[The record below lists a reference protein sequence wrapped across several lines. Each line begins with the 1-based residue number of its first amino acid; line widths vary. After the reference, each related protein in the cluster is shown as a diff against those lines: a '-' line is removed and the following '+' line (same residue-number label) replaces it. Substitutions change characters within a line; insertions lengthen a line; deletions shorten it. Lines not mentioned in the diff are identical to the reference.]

1 MTTHEGISM
10 DTERHDTPAAP
21 QARTL
26 AFQGLANRVVRGLL
40 RTPLVSRLAGA
51 RLITIYVVGRKT
63 GRRFDV
69 PVAYTRHDG
78 QLLVGT
84 SFAWAR
90 NLRTGEPVDI
100 RLKGR
105 RRTADVTVVTDEA
118 GVVADYT
125 VIARGNRQFAGFNHI
140 TLDASGEPDPAD
152 VHRCWATGAHT
163 LRLRPR

>member
-1 MTTHEGISM
+1 M
-10 DTERHDTPAAP
+10 DAERDATPAAP
-21 QARTL
+21 RARTL
-26 AFQGLANRVVRGLL
+26 AFQGLANRFTRGLL
-40 RTPLVSRLAGA
+40 RTPLLCRIAGA
-51 RLITIYVVGRKT
+51 RLITIYVLGRKS
-63 GRRFDV
+63 GRHFDV
-69 PVAYTRHDG
+69 PVAYTHHDG

-118 GVVADYT
+118 GVVADFT
-125 VIARGNRQFAGFNHI
+125 VIARDNHQFAGFNHI
-140 TLDASGEPDPAD
+140 TLDAFGEPDPAD
-152 VHRCWATGAHT
+152 VHRRWVAGARA

>member
-1 MTTHEGISM
+1 M
-10 DTERHDTPAAP
+10 DTERHDTPTAP

-63 GRRFDV
+63 GRKFDV

-105 RRTADVTVVTDEA
+105 RRPADVTVVTDEA

-140 TLDASGEPDPAD
+140 TLDPSGEPDPAD
-152 VHRCWATGAHT
+152 VHRCWATGART